1 MSMLS
6 SCTLLSMAPPALAPA
21 KFSPA
26 TLKLRT
32 KQPAASS
39 LAVALPRAAPRYKL
53 SRALRLVCHATQ
65 PLEYDILPSALVH
78 PSIGDHRSWKI
89 YDDMDHITLMF
100 NVGKGTEEKNLEVKT
115 VEDPALALW
124 LHIRYK
130 GEVKDNSLATK
141 LDIRLQM
148 PPGYGDKNVMTTEL
162 LPDGFLLIIIT
173 KPKKDNFTKQVT
185 KPKENPIHGAT
196 TGETPPDQE
205 SPNQ

>member
-6 SCTLLSMAPPALAPA
+6 SCTLLSMAPAAPA
-21 KFSPA
+21 PGKFSPA

-32 KQPAASS
+32 KQPPASS
-39 LAVALPRAAPRYKL
+39 PAVALPRAVPRYKV
-53 SRALRLVCHATQ
+53 SRALRLVCHAAQ

-115 VEDPALALW
+115 IEDPALVLW

-130 GEVKDNSLATK
+130 GDGKDNSLATK
-141 LDIRLQM
+141 LDTRLQM

-173 KPKKDNFTKQVT
+173 KPKKDDFTKPVT
-185 KPKENPIHGAT
+185 KPKDNPIHAAAA
-196 TGETPPDQE
+196 GETT
-205 SPNQ
+205 